1 MHGGA
6 QQVLRTKIS
15 WTVFELLSCG
25 RLESKQ
31 GLMSLLRGLKLEP
44 INEPLAVVALAK
56 FQ

>member
-1 MHGGA
+1 MPQACCAPRFLG
-6 QQVLRTKIS
+6 QF
-15 WTVFELLSCG
+15 FELLSCG

-44 INEPLAVVALAK
+44 LDEPLAVVALAK